1 MLRSLYI
8 QNYALIEKLDISFSS
23 GFSVITGETG
33 AGKSIILGAI
43 GLLLGQRADVK
54 AIRVGASKC
63 IIEARFDI
71 SAYGMQPFF
80 EENELEYEEECIL
93 RREVSA
99 SGKSRAFINDTPA
112 SLAQM
117 KELGEQLIDVHSQ
130 HQNLLLNKEGFQLN
144 VLDILS
150 HNEEALSA
158 YQHIFGA
165 WKQAQQDLEALVARA
180 NQDKSDEDYI
190 RFQLEQLEEAH
201 LSAGEQEELEQE
213 ADTLSHAE
221 EIKAGLYRVG
231 QTLYSDEGGLL
242 SGLKEC
248 LNTMLGLQR
257 VYPVAGELAE
267 RMESTYI
274 ELKDI
279 SQEVSGKEDEIEFN
293 PERLDEVNERL
304 NLIYTLQQKHRVST
318 VGELLALTDEYAAK
332 LSAITSSDEH
342 IEELKARCDALYN
355 KVKKQAAVLTKART
369 AAARE
374 VEKQMAARL
383 VPLGMP
389 NVRFQVEIGARKEP
403 GIHGADT
410 VNFLFSANKN
420 GALQSVSS
428 VASGGEIARVM
439 LSIKAMIAG
448 AVKLPTI
455 VFDEIDT
462 GVSGEI
468 ADRMADIMQE
478 MGEQDRQVISITHLP
493 QIAARGCAHY
503 KVYKQDNETE
513 TNSHI
518 RRLTDDERVEEIA
531 HMLSGAK
538 LTEAALNNARA
549 LLEVSNSKYPYM
561 VDNSE
566 MIFGVRAVIEA
577 IQAGKEIDKILVKKD
592 IQSDLSKELFAVLK
606 GTLIPVQRVPV
617 ERINRVTRKN
627 HQGVIAFISS
637 VTYQKTEDLVPF
649 LFEQGKNPLF
659 VMLDGITD
667 VRNFGAIARTCECAA
682 VDAVIIPARNS
693 VSVNADA
700 MKTSAGALHT
710 LPVCREHSLKETLQF
725 LKNSGFHI
733 VAATEKGDYDYT
745 KADYT
750 GPMCIIMGAEDK
762 GVSYDNLA
770 LCDEW
775 VKIPM
780 LGTIESLNVSVA
792 AGILIYEAVKQR
804 TN

>member
-150 HNEEALSA
+150 HNEEALFA

-231 QTLYSDEGGLL
+231 QMLYSDEGGLL

-342 IEELKARCDALYN
+342 IEELKARCDALCN

-420 GALQSVSS
+420 GTLQSVSS

-493 QIAARGCAHY
+493 QIAARGRAHY